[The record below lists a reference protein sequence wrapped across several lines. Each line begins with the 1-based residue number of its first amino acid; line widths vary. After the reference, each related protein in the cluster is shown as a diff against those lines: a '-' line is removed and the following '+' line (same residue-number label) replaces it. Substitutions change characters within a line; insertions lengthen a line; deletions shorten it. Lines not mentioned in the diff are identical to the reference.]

1 MLPIELWDQCITLG
15 IEHSTIVIPAV
26 GSTQSGLLLG
36 LRLLG
41 SKAKIIGFS
50 PLRSEF
56 PVEQTIRKSF
66 EKAAKKL
73 GTKNL
78 ISNETIVSVTKFVGQ
93 GYAQLTEDAI
103 EAILIIVRLERTLL
117 DPVYT
122 GKAMAGL
129 LSFLQISRIGTH
141 EDVIFSHT
149 GGVPALFAYNSFLL
163 NYLD

>member
-1 MLPIELWDQCITLG
+1 M
-15 IEHSTIVIPAV
+15 PAV

-56 PVEQTIRKSF
+56 PVKQTIRKSI

-78 ISNETIVSVTKFVGQ
+78 ISNEIIVRVTKFVGQ

-103 EAILIIVRLERTLL
+103 EVILIIVRLERTLL
-117 DPVYT
+117 DPVYK

-129 LSFLQISRIGTH
+129 LSFLQISRIGKH
-141 EDVIFSHT
+141 
-149 GGVPALFAYNSFLL
+149 
-163 NYLD
+163 

>member
-1 MLPIELWDQCITLG
+1 
-15 IEHSTIVIPAV
+15 
-26 GSTQSGLLLG
+26 
-36 LRLLG
+36 LG

-50 PLRSEF
+50 PLRSEL
-56 PVEQTIRKSF
+56 PVEQTIRNGI

-73 GTKNL
+73 RTKNL

-103 EAILIIVRLERTLL
+103 EAILIIVRLEGTLL

-141 EDVIFSHT
+141 
-149 GGVPALFAYNSFLL
+149 
-163 NYLD
+163 

>member
-15 IEHSTIVIPAV
+15 IEPSTIVMPAV

-50 PLRSEF
+50 PLRSEL
-56 PVEQTIRKSF
+56 PVEQTIRKSI

-103 EAILIIVRLERTLL
+103 EAILIIVRHEGTLL

>member
-15 IEHSTIVIPAV
+15 IEPSTIVMPAV

-50 PLRSEF
+50 PLSSEL
-56 PVEQTIRKSF
+56 PVEQTIRKSI

-103 EAILIIVRLERTLL
+103 EAILIIVRLEGTFL

-122 GKAMAGL
+122 GKAMDGL

-141 EDVIFSHT
+141 EDIIFSHT

-163 NYLD
+163 NFLD

>member
-1 MLPIELWDQCITLG
+1 M
-15 IEHSTIVIPAV
+15 
-26 GSTQSGLLLG
+26 
-36 LRLLG
+36 G

-50 PLRSEF
+50 PLRSEL
-56 PVEQTIRKSF
+56 PVEQTIRKSI

-73 GTKNL
+73 RTKNL

-103 EAILIIVRLERTLL
+103 EAILIIVRLEVTFL

-122 GKAMAGL
+122 GKAMDGL

-141 EDVIFSHT
+141 EDIIFSHT

>member
-1 MLPIELWDQCITLG
+1 M
-15 IEHSTIVIPAV
+15 
-26 GSTQSGLLLG
+26 
-36 LRLLG
+36 
-41 SKAKIIGFS
+41 
-50 PLRSEF
+50 
-56 PVEQTIRKSF
+56 
-66 EKAAKKL
+66 
-73 GTKNL
+73 
-78 ISNETIVSVTKFVGQ
+78 TKFVGQ

-103 EAILIIVRLERTLL
+103 EVILIIVRLEGTLL

-129 LSFLQISRIGTH
+129 LSFLQIIRIGTH

>member
-1 MLPIELWDQCITLG
+1 M
-15 IEHSTIVIPAV
+15 
-26 GSTQSGLLLG
+26 
-36 LRLLG
+36 G

-50 PLRSEF
+50 PLSSEL
-56 PVEQTIRKSF
+56 PVEQTIRNGI

-73 GTKNL
+73 RTKNL

-103 EAILIIVRLERTLL
+103 EAILIIVRLEVTFL

-122 GKAMAGL
+122 GKAMDGL

-141 EDVIFSHT
+141 EDIIFSHT

-163 NYLD
+163 NFLD

>member
-1 MLPIELWDQCITLG
+1 M
-15 IEHSTIVIPAV
+15 
-26 GSTQSGLLLG
+26 
-36 LRLLG
+36 G

-50 PLRSEF
+50 PLRSEL
-56 PVEQTIRKSF
+56 PVEQTIRKSI

-73 GTKNL
+73 RTKNL

-103 EAILIIVRLERTLL
+103 EAILIIVRLEVTFL

-122 GKAMAGL
+122 GKAMDGL

-141 EDVIFSHT
+141 EDIIFSHT

-163 NYLD
+163 NFLD